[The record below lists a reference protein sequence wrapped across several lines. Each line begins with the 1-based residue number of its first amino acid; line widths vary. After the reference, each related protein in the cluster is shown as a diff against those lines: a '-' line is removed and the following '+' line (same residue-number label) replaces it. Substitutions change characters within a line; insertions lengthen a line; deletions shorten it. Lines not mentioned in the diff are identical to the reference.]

1 MKDDALKPLV
11 SIVIPVYNQ
20 RLNFF
25 QEALNSALRQT
36 YPNVE
41 VVVSNNHS
49 TNEVPAYLDMLQDN
63 RLRVVKPDSF
73 LPMVQ
78 HFQFVAD
85 QARGEWIMFLCS
97 DDWIYPD
104 CVETLI
110 SHLTTAPETVAVAYG
125 EIESVEHQS
134 LSDVK
139 FYYNRRKTGFRT
151 AAASLNE
158 LLRARPFIM
167 WMPGDLFRRSAYQQV
182 RQLLSGEFT
191 YAFDLAMLFKLHEF
205 GDVFYVDKPLGKFRF
220 WTVKDGKVTND
231 RFADFI
237 GDTGKLCRLIEQ
249 SPQLSSYLTN
259 GPADMQEW
267 RQYQAQRWLLGLLVG
282 YISGDIDA
290 DKCKAG
296 IRALSEHVSPQTK
309 FSALLNWIVSRPQSL
324 VLRPSLRGMHSFYS
338 YVQSKVKI
346 PF

>member
-1 MKDDALKPLV
+1 MKDEATVPLV

-25 QEALNSALRQT
+25 REAVNSALQQT

-41 VVVSNNHS
+41 VIVSNNHS
-49 TNEVPAYLDMLQDN
+49 TNEVPDYLDTLHDN

-78 HFQFVAD
+78 HFQFAAD
-85 QARGEWIMFLCS
+85 QAQGDWIMFLCS

-110 SHLTTAPETVAVAYG
+110 SHLITAPESVVVAYG
-125 EIESVEHQS
+125 EIESVEHQD
-134 LSDVK
+134 LQNVK

-151 AAASLNE
+151 AAESINE
-158 LLRARPFIM
+158 LVHARPFIM

-182 RQLLSGEFT
+182 RAMLSGEFT

-205 GDVFYVDKPLGKFRF
+205 GDLFYVNKPLGKFRF

-249 SPQLSSYLTN
+249 SPKLSTYLAN
-259 GPADMQEW
+259 GTTDMKAW

-290 DKCKAG
+290 EKCKIG
-296 IRALSEHVSPQTK
+296 INALSEHISSRTT
-309 FSALLNWIVSRPQSL
+309 FSALLAWTVSRPQSL
-324 VLRPSLRGMHSFYS
+324 VLRPALRGMHSFYS
-338 YVQSKVKI
+338 YLQSKVKI